1 MIIAVSSFSV
11 VISRIDSCTFEKF
24 KSMATTVSPSGKQR
38 GNGKAHI
45 ARVLVLIRLG
55 DIDLVGMLRRAEIG
69 RGVKA
74 GNKMP
79 VAPRNIDI
87 HKAFVCKQAFPLIED
102 QVFNRF
108 ARIVG
113 IDQLLRT
120 DGCVQQVCFCGSQRI
135 L

>member
-1 MIIAVSSFSV
+1 
-11 VISRIDSCTFEKF
+11 
-24 KSMATTVSPSGKQR
+24 
-38 GNGKAHI
+38 
-45 ARVLVLIRLG
+45 
-55 DIDLVGMLRRAEIG
+55 MLRRADISHPFRRVEIG

-108 ARIVG
+108 ARSVG
-113 IDQLLRT
+113 IDQRLRT